1 MGNEKVLEEA
11 IRMLEACADED
22 NECLANLYAK
32 NIKKVLE
39 VKYVITM
46 LFYKELIHLL
56 RLDGIGSKEIVITK
70 LKEEMEKL
78 K

>member
-1 MGNEKVLEEA
+1 MSNEEVLKEA
-11 IRMLEACADED
+11 IRMLEACSDEE
-22 NECLANLYAK
+22 NEGLANLYAK
-32 NIKKVLE
+32 NIEKALE
-39 VKYVITM
+39 VAYEITM